1 MDSLIEQARRTAQ
14 YIKGIK
20 QDKADLTAL
29 LDKHKTKLPK
39 ADQAKVQ
46 AIKERKHER

>member
-1 MDSLIEQARRTAQ
+1 MDKIEQAQLIAQ

-20 QDKADLTAL
+20 QDKAELVTL
-29 LDKHKTKLPK
+29 LEKHKTKLPK

-46 AIKERKHER
+46 EIKERKHGR